1 MTNTVP
7 PLTPRLAEI
16 VKSIQAARVEL
27 ENFVQSVP
35 ETLSQ
40 QRPASE
46 RWSVADNLEHL
57 ALIEDGCGRM
67 ISNIAKQVRAEGA
80 PAEPDSSSM
89 LDCLDQYDIPNAS
102 RKVAAPDRVQPT
114 RNVPVQI
121 SMANLRQARTRLLHA
136 VHDASGLDL
145 TRGSVPHP
153 IFGPFNGYQWL
164 LLLGQHER
172 RHLRQM
178 QAALH
183 DLPQ

>member
-7 PLTPRLAEI
+7 PLTQRLAEI
-16 VKSIQAARVEL
+16 VEYIQAARVEL

-35 ETLSQ
+35 DALSQ
-40 QRPASE
+40 QRPAPD

-67 ISNIAKQVRAEGA
+67 ISNIVKQVRAEGS
-80 PAEPDSSSM
+80 PPEPDSSSL
-89 LDCLDQYDIPNAS
+89 LDCLDQYQIPSAT
-102 RKVAAPDRVQPT
+102 RTVPAPDRVQPT
-114 RNVPVQI
+114 SNVPVQL
-121 SMANLRQARTRLLHA
+121 SMQNLRQARARLLQA

-153 IFGPFNGYQWL
+153 LFGPFNGYQWL

-172 RHLRQM
+172 RHMRQM

-183 DLPQ
+183 DLTQ